1 MVQLMT
7 LDAYLRSV
15 GKTHAQFADAVG
27 ISESSV
33 SRYCSGKIIPSKQVM
48 KRIREVTGGKVT
60 ADDFYTDKSDQDHA
74 ANVAA

>member
-1 MVQLMT
+1 
-7 LDAYLRSV
+7 
-15 GKTHAQFADAVG
+15 
-27 ISESSV
+27 
-33 SRYCSGKIIPSKQVM
+33 M